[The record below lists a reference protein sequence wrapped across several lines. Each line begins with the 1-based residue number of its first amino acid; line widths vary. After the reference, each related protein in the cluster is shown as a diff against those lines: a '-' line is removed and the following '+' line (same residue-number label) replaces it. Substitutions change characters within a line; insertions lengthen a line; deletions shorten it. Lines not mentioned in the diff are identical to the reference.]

1 MVNVEKRTTTKK
13 YTQFS
18 TETLILFSET
28 MPQPSRILALHFML
42 FLAGSMDNKVSLKH
56 YLIITE
62 TSSFIAVIS
71 LDDRL
76 WLMLAQLPWTSKT
89 WIGVWGVLVFESV
102 SLQKAYV
109 SLMRLLFVLCT
120 QITGA
125 KNKSVLV

>member
-76 WLMLAQLPWTSKT
+76 
-89 WIGVWGVLVFESV
+89 
-102 SLQKAYV
+102 
-109 SLMRLLFVLCT
+109 
-120 QITGA
+120 
-125 KNKSVLV
+125 